1 MSSSVKDPF
10 SILADEITLL
20 RNDIK
25 NLQRTSL
32 DKQEA
37 EDLNAIVV
45 EALSNMLSTAQG
57 WDSKVQQQLSL
68 TKAEIIDHAA
78 DGANAA
84 ATAAIQDSHTKI
96 MEAARIYAKNAG
108 EARREAWR
116 YFGGFWV
123 WLTAIGLLGAIL
135 GGVGMFWL
143 KGRESAQAFGQYPS
157 IYCSSAGGIKG
168 ELETGRQYCVFYLD

>member
-96 MEAARIYAKNAG
+96 MEAARIYAKNQIFSTDNVSNDPNHSAKDC
-108 EARREAWR
+108 RNRS
-116 YFGGFWV
+116 
-123 WLTAIGLLGAIL
+123 AIAAVKSQG
-135 GGVGMFWL
+135 
-143 KGRESAQAFGQYPS
+143 KS
-157 IYCSSAGGIKG
+157 
-168 ELETGRQYCVFYLD
+168 